1 MAESQVVRTARDSA
15 TIVSDDG
22 GVNTYGVAC
31 EPGDFNYSAPGTS
44 VLRIL
49 GRGKHKTERKNE
61 DQVTTLG
68 WSVHMRDISST
79 TDAVLPD
86 ICEIDRAGTFV
97 KNNWVSTRTGISDV
111 FTVDVEHII
120 GGAAFG
126 EADKSLFFDDM
137 KLTGTFAEGFPT
149 AYTVAGEASILA
161 PVIS

>member
-1 MAESQVVRTARDSA
+1 MESLVVRTARDGG
-15 TIVSDDG
+15 TVVSDDG
-22 GVNTYGVAC
+22 SVNTYGVAC
-31 EPGDFNYSAPGTS
+31 EPGDFNYAAPGIS
-44 VLRIL
+44 VLRL
-49 GRGKHKTERKNE
+49 LSRGSHKTERNNE

-86 ICEIDRAGTFV
+86 ICEIERAGTFV

-120 GGAAFG
+120 NGSAFG

-137 KLTGTFAEGFPT
+137 KLTGTFAEGFPS